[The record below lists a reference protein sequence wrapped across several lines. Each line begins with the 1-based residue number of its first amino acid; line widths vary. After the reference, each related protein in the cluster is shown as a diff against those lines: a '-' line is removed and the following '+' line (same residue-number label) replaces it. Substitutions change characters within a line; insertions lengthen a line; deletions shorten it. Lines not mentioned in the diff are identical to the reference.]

1 MTALAPVRRRVIGGW
16 AAIVAGLIVLG
27 VISAGIGSLV
37 RQPAFGL
44 LDPDAATPEGARALV
59 HMLRDHGLD
68 VTTTA
73 SLDEAESA
81 RAGGAT
87 LAIASTA
94 PLSDEALE
102 RLASPG
108 TTSPGLTAQGG
119 DVVLLDPS
127 TRDLRLLL
135 ADASRSGTGEGL
147 TAPACG
153 LVEAARA
160 GDISPGSLYAP
171 GADDTTACYPSG
183 DGFGL
188 LVREHDGIRVAAVDA
203 TSLFTNAFLAENG
216 NAALA
221 ANLLGRNGELVWY
234 VPSPLDSDLPGEV
247 SLGELTPGWV
257 TPSIVVLVLATVVAA
272 VWRGRRFGPL
282 VAETLPVTVRA
293 EETTLGRARLY
304 QRSGERTHALDRLR
318 LATLGRLATR
328 LGLGPA
334 ASVEEIADATAART
348 GADRSAVRAVLR
360 DAIPGTDRELV
371 DLAEALRTLDDAVAA
386 TLHPERKNP

>member
-1 MTALAPVRRRVIGGW
+1 MTAVAPARRRVLGGW
-16 AAIVAGLIVLG
+16 AAIVAGLVVLG
-27 VISAGIGSLV
+27 VVAAGIGSLV
-37 RQPAFGL
+37 RMPTLGL

-59 HMLRDHGLD
+59 NVLRDHGID
-68 VTTTA
+68 VTTAA
-73 SLDEAESA
+73 SLDEVESA
-81 RAGGAT
+81 RTDGAT

-102 RLASPG
+102 RLASR
-108 TTSPGLTAQGG
+108 GG

-127 TRDLRLLL
+127 ARDLRLLL
-135 ADASRSGTGEGL
+135 GDASRAGAGGGL
-147 TAPACG
+147 AAPECP
-153 LVEAARA
+153 LDEAERA
-160 GDISPGSLYAP
+160 GDIAP
-171 GADDTTACYPSG
+171 GNLYTPGGDETTACYPLG
-183 DGFGL
+183 TGYGL
-188 LVREHDGIRVAAVDA
+188 LVREHDGIRIAALDA
-203 TSLFTNAFLAENG
+203 TSLFTNAALAENG

-221 ANLLGRNGELVWY
+221 ANLLGRNGALVWY
-234 VPSPLDSDLPGEV
+234 VPSLADSDLPGDV
-247 SLGELTPGWV
+247 SLGELTPDWV
-257 TPSIVVLVLATVVAA
+257 TPAIVVLVLATAVAA

-318 LATLGRLATR
+318 LAALDRLAAR

-334 ASVEEIADATAART
+334 ASVDEIADAAAART
-348 GADRSAVRAVLR
+348 GADRGSVRAVLR